1 MSLMEKFR
9 WMVSMAWRDS
19 RGSRRKLLLF
29 ISSMVLGVAALV
41 AIGSFGENLRDAV
54 DEEAKTLLGA
64 DLSIEQRAP
73 FEAWTEAI
81 IDSLGGEQS
90 RRISFASMAYFPESG
105 GTRLATVRAQ
115 EGVYPFYGAVE
126 TMPAEAASA
135 YLEGPNALVDG
146 ELIEQFGAA
155 IGDSVRI
162 GSRSYR
168 IAGELLKTPRE
179 SAAMMLMSPRIYIPL
194 AHVDSLL
201 LSQGSRAEYEV
212 YFKFDDGRDVE
223 AMMEDLGPRLREN
236 RVGFDTIAEVQ
247 EDWNEGLTNLYR
259 FLNLVGFIA
268 LLLGGI
274 GIASAVHVYIKQRI
288 ETVAVLRCLGA
299 QSLPTFGVYLLQA
312 TAMGFLAAS
321 VGSALGLGI
330 QWLLPR
336 LLADFLPIEVQMTLK
351 WVPVLIGLAVGL
363 GISLLFAL
371 LPLISVKNISPLLTL
386 RKSVDT
392 ETTTSVW
399 HYVLYGLLA
408 LAILGFS
415 IAQAPEWP
423 IGLAY
428 AGGIFVVFGLLALV
442 ARGIIYFAR
451 KYFPTSWSYPW
462 RQGFSNLYRPNNQ
475 TVILMLSLGL
485 GTFLISTLFLV
496 QQTLMNQIEIA
507 GGDGRPNLVL
517 FDIQPDQLDPV
528 SDLVEEASMPVL
540 EQVPIVAMRIS
551 EINGRTIDEIREDTT
566 GVRYSWAHRR
576 EYRSSYRS
584 YLADSETL
592 LEGEFTGAVDGGDNG
607 LVPISIEQDVAG
619 ELGVG
624 IGDSLVWDVQGI
636 PISTQVTSI
645 REVDWQRMQ
654 TNFFVLFPE
663 GVLEEAPQ
671 FFVLLTKSESDE
683 QAGRLQSAIV
693 ASHPNV
699 SSIDLTLIL
708 TVFDAI
714 YSRISFV
721 LEFMALFSI
730 LTGIIVLISAVTV
743 NRFQRIGES
752 VLLKTLGASRSQV
765 MKILFIEYFFL
776 GLFAALTGIS
786 LALVGAWLLS
796 FFVFDTAFVPS
807 IGSLALAILL
817 VTGLTVLV
825 GMANSRGIY
834 ARPPLEV
841 LRTES

>member
-1 MSLMEKFR
+1 MSMMATLK
-9 WMVSMAWRDS
+9 WMLGMAWRDS
-19 RGSRRKLLLF
+19 RGSRRRLLLF

-41 AIGSFGENLRDAV
+41 AIGSFGENLKDAV
-54 DEEAKTLLGA
+54 DDEAKTLLGA
-64 DLSIEQRAP
+64 DLSIERRAP
-73 FEAWTEAI
+73 FEDWTEAI

-90 RRISFASMAYFPESG
+90 RRISFASMAYFPKTG

-115 EGVYPFYGAVE
+115 EGAYPYYGSIESSPADAVQW
-126 TMPAEAASA
+126 
-135 YLEGPNALVDG
+135 YLDGPNALVDG
-146 ELIEQFGAA
+146 ELIQQFGVS
-155 IGDSVRI
+155 IGDSVKI
-162 GSRSYR
+162 GTKTYM

-179 SAAMMLMSPRIYIPL
+179 SAAMMLMSPRIYIPM
-194 AHVDSLL
+194 AHLDTELL
-201 LSQGSRAEYEV
+201 TLGSRADYEV

-223 AMMEDLGPRLREN
+223 AMMETLGPRLRDN

-299 QSLPTFGVYLLQA
+299 QSMPTFGVYLVQA
-312 TAMGFLAAS
+312 TSMGLLAAAA
-321 VGSALGLGI
+321 GSAIGLGI
-330 QWLLPR
+330 QWLLPK
-336 LLADFLPIEVQMTLK
+336 LLADFLPVDVQMNFK
-351 WVPVLIGLAVGL
+351 WVPVLIGLTVGL
-363 GISLLFAL
+363 GISMLFAL
-371 LPLISVKNISPLLTL
+371 LPLLAVKNISPLLTL

-392 ETTTSVW
+392 TIAGSRKW
-399 HYVLYGLLA
+399 NYVLYGLLA

-415 IAQAPEWP
+415 VAQAPEWP

-428 AGGIFVVFGLLALV
+428 AGGIFVVFGLLLLM
-442 ARGIIYFAR
+442 ARLIIFFAR
-451 KYFPTSWSYPW
+451 KFFPSSWSYPW

-485 GTFLISTLFLV
+485 GTFLITTLFLV
-496 QQTLMNQIEIA
+496 QQALMNQIQIA
-507 GGDGRPNLVL
+507 GGEGRPNLVL
-517 FDIQPDQLDPV
+517 FDIQPDQLESV
-528 SDLVEEASMPVL
+528 SEIVESADMPVL
-540 EQVPIVAMRIS
+540 DRVPIVAMRITQ
-551 EINGRTIDEIREDTT
+551 INDRTIDDIRNDSTD
-566 GVRYSWAHRR
+566 GRYSWAHRR
-576 EYRSSYRS
+576 EYRSSYRAGLTDAEKLVS
-584 YLADSETL
+584 
-592 LEGEFTGAVDGGDNG
+592 GEFTGEVAEDTDF
-607 LVPISIEQDVAG
+607 VPISIEKDVAG
-619 ELGVG
+619 ELNVAL
-624 IGDSLVWDVQGI
+624 GDSLVWDVQGI
-636 PISTQVTSI
+636 PIKTRITSI

-654 TNFFVLFPE
+654 TNFFVLFPN

-671 FFVLLTKSESDE
+671 FFVLLTRSDSDE

-693 ASHPNV
+693 ESHPNV
-699 SSIDLTLIL
+699 SSIDLTMIL
-708 TVFDAI
+708 TVFDSI

-721 LEFMALFSI
+721 LQFMALFSI

-752 VLLKTLGASRSQV
+752 VLLKTLGASRAQV

-776 GLFAALTGIS
+776 GLFAALTGIL
-786 LALVGAWLLS
+786 LAVMSAWLLS
-796 FFVFDTAFVPS
+796 FFVFETAFVPS

-817 VTGLTVLV
+817 VTGLTVGV